1 MKTIKLLA
9 AFAALFLVA
18 CGGPQHAERDQ
29 IKAWVLMENIN
40 SDYSESLADNFM
52 AEVVAEESIE
62 LLNSEHPTAKVVI
75 QDGINPY
82 VGLCL
87 MEARH
92 VLKPYHWELNRNKL
106 IKYIKECGDLVEIA
120 KWSEMDGECVDYFKS
135 HKDEGKQL
143 LGQLASKWVDYI
155 YAYAAEEVKVK
166 EWNTCLSQTT
176 DTISAYYVT
185 YEIGTGYYV
194 LIRLIEVDG
203 GDEFEVKRIYRGDSL
218 IDLEQAWL
226 DADL

>member
-1 MKTIKLLA
+1 MKKIKLLA
-9 AFAALFLVA
+9 AIAALFLVA
-18 CGGPQHAERDQ
+18 CGGPTHAESEQ
-29 IKAWVLMENIN
+29 IKAWVLMRNIDK
-40 SDYSESLADNFM
+40 DYKESLAKRFMNEVM
-52 AEVVAEESIE
+52 AEGSIE
-62 LLNSEHPTAKVVI
+62 LLNPNHPTAKVVI
-75 QDGINPY
+75 QDAINPY
-82 VGLCL
+82 VSLCYE
-87 MEARH
+87 EADE
-92 VLKPYHWELNRNKL
+92 VFKVWADWKLNRNENIEK
-106 IKYIKECGDLVEIA
+106 IKDGDCRFIA
-120 KWSEMDGECVDYFKS
+120 SWTGMDGECVDYFKN
-135 HKDEGKQL
+135 HKAEGEQL

-166 EWNTCLSQTT
+166 EWNPCLSQTT

-185 YEIGTGYYV
+185 YEVGTGYYV